1 MTTSRWTGVFRLEL
15 GRDQSPVTGNA
26 LLLIMR
32 CQRRPE
38 DSGWRHLASSCLRS
52 LRDDPLSESVGA
64 LPEWEDKILL
74 CRRAIEPQYGFWTVP
89 AGFMENRE
97 TTAEAAA
104 RETEEEAR
112 ARIEVG
118 ALFSLVN
125 IAHISQV
132 HLFYRARLIDLD
144 FGPGTES
151 LEVRLFSEDEIPWED
166 IAFRSIHFTLKRYF
180 DDRQSG
186 TYGFHTADLAPLQQ

>member
-1 MTTSRWTGVFRLEL
+1 
-15 GRDQSPVTGNA
+15 
-26 LLLIMR
+26 MR
-32 CQRRPE
+32 FC
-38 DSGWRHLASSCLRS
+38 SSCGASVALKIPDGDTLPRHVCEACGTIHYQN
-52 LRDDPLSESVGA
+52 PKVVVGA

-186 TYGFHTADLAPLQQ
+186 TYGFHTADLAPLRQ